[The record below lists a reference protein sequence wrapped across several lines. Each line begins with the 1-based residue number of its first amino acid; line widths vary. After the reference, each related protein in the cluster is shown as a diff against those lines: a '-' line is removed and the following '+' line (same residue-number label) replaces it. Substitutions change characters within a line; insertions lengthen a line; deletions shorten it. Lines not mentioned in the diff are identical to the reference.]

1 MASCSYNLC
10 EIFFSSFLFG
20 RRTWG
25 TNETVWPITS
35 SCAFSLPKYGPL
47 ALLLLTEHW
56 AGNWMRMLGN
66 RNGMKNDVKYLKS
79 FLYSKSWIY
88 TKRKVCKWKSI
99 YSFCWHFRRFLTIEI
114 ISFSYELFF
123 GSWRC
128 MLGNFRPLRG
138 NWSEYLWRVQSL
150 SIKTH
155 FRRLLGGGTLGSLA
169 ALFCSSRD
177 LIAAASM
184 ELLPMFPLDLMRSSF
199 SWFSLNVRA
208 SLTE

>member
-1 MASCSYNLC
+1 MR
-10 EIFFSSFLFG
+10 LFG
-20 RRTWG
+20 PLHPLVHFPFQNMDHLPYCYWRNIGLAIEWECWEIETGWKMTSNTWK
-25 TNETVWPITS
+25 V
-35 SCAFSLPKYGPL
+35 FSI
-47 ALLLLTEHW
+47 
-56 AGNWMRMLGN
+56 
-66 RNGMKNDVKYLKS
+66 LKVG
-79 FLYSKSWIY
+79 Y
-88 TKRKVCKWKSI
+88 KRKVCKWKSI